1 MASRLP
7 ASCILW
13 PAGSRP
19 WCRASQVRGN
29 SERIQQQHYD
39 ALLHTT
45 ILQAASS
52 STPCAASPC
61 WPPWAT
67 PSSWWWPPCSGEMPP
82 WTVTT
87 CTRQAIMCIQVA
99 SCNIEVNVV
108 QHCSLEFTF
117 AVAPFD
123 PSPVYLRFWDVGRIW
138 QGMRKTRFHGFHYR
152 FLLYYCPQDLAYQFR
167 WKVPRHH

>member
-19 WCRASQVRGN
+19 WCRASQVRDN
-29 SERIQQQHYD
+29 SERIQHSTWWCD
-39 ALLHTT
+39 ATYHKFCRRPPRQPPVRRARAGRPGRLPQAGDGHRALVRCRREQW
-45 ILQAASS
+45 LQAHDK
-52 STPCAASPC
+52 
-61 WPPWAT
+61 
-67 PSSWWWPPCSGEMPP
+67 G
-82 WTVTT
+82 
-87 CTRQAIMCIQVA
+87 A
-99 SCNIEVNVV
+99 SCYIAVNVV

-117 AVAPFD
+117 AVVPFD